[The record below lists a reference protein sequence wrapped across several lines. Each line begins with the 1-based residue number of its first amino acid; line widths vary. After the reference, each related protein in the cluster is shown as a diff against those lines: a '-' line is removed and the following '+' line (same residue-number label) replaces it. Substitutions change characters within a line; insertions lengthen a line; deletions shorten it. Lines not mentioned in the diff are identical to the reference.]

1 MQEYSLYRL
10 CAKWIGSL
18 GQKVKPSKII
28 HCRSSEVEMI
38 TEGGGQDTIRP
49 FMAGWIEATIQLIH
63 GLGVDDAKIHCK
75 FIHELG

>member
-28 HCRSSEVEMI
+28 YRQSSEVEI
-38 TEGGGQDTIRP
+38 GG
-49 FMAGWIEATIQLIH
+49 
-63 GLGVDDAKIHCK
+63 DDP
-75 FIHELG
+75 